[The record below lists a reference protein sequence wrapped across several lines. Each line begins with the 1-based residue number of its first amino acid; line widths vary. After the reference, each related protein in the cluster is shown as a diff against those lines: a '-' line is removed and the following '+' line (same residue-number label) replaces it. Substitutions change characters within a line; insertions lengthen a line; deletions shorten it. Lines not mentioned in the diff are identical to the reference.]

1 MAIKEPN
8 WLTPENMQAYIEHL
22 DKIDEMIE
30 AQIEA
35 HIEAK
40 HTCDNCKSHN
50 GDLMR
55 DEMSIDTEGRE
66 WA

>member
-40 HTCDNCKSHN
+40 H
-50 GDLMR
+50 
-55 DEMSIDTEGRE
+55 EGGNQNE
-66 WA
+66 